1 MFKVASF
8 TLLLLTVHICAVHTW
23 HEHIHLHINIFIHTQ
38 MHTHKTQAPLAA
50 VVTIWT
56 LTLLISVPFA
66 WALSKAQHKLPVGT
80 HFAPSALTVPLHRV
94 PTPSAQ
100 CARLQLL
107 KHFKV
112 LCNIETN
119 RVKYAVFVF
128 QHAPFVYQMQ
138 LTL

>member
-8 TLLLLTVHICAVHTW
+8 TLHSLTVHACAVHTY
-23 HEHIHLHINIFIHTQ
+23 IHINIFIHTQ

-56 LTLLISVPFA
+56 LALSTSAPFA

-119 RVKYAVFVF
+119 RVKYAECLYFSMP
-128 QHAPFVYQMQ
+128 H
-138 LTL
+138 LSIKCN